1 MSHFHWFLPTAGDSR
16 GIVGASHASATK
28 RHPPGYRA
36 PDLPYLIDVARTAD
50 RLGYESV
57 LTPTGTWCED
67 AWLTTAAAIT
77 HTEHL
82 KFLVAFRPGLISPTL
97 AAQQTATL
105 QRFSGGR
112 VAVNI
117 VTGGDEVE
125 QRRFGDWVD
134 HDRRYARTDEFVQIV
149 ESLWAGET
157 VDFDGEFYRIAGAF
171 LPDPPVV
178 KPQIFFGGS
187 SDPAL
192 TVAASRAEVYLT
204 WGEPPTVAG
213 EKIAEVARRAA
224 AAGRSLEYGVRL
236 HVIARETSEEAWRV
250 ADALLQGISDEE
262 IATAFALHSGSD
274 STGQRRMAELH
285 GGRRDALEIHPGLW
299 AGVGLI
305 RGGAGTALV
314 GSYDEVAGLIGEYES
329 EGFSHFILSGYPHIE
344 EAHWFAEGVLPV
356 IRDRVGALS

>member
-36 PDLPYLIDVARTAD
+36 PELPYLIDVARAAD

-77 HTEHL
+77 HTRQL
-82 KFLVAFRPGLISPTL
+82 TFLVAFRPGLISPTL
-97 AAQQTATL
+97 AAQQAATL

-125 QRRFGDWVD
+125 QRRFGDWED
-134 HDRRYARTDEFVQIV
+134 HDRRYARTAEFLEIV
-149 ESLWAGET
+149 ERLWDGET

-171 LPDPPVV
+171 LADPPETR
-178 KPQIFFGGS
+178 PRIFFGGS

-192 TVAASRAEVYLT
+192 TVAAQHAEVYLT
-204 WGEPPTVAG
+204 WGEPPAVAG
-213 EKIAEVARRAA
+213 AKIAEVARRAA
-224 AAGRSLEYGVRL
+224 AEGRTLEYGVRL

-250 ADALLQGISDEE
+250 ADALLADITDDE
-262 IATAFALHSGSD
+262 IATAFALHSRSD

-314 GSYDEVAGLIGEYES
+314 GSHAEVASLIGEYEAQ
-329 EGFSHFILSGYPHIE
+329 GFSHFILSGYPHVE

-356 IRDRVGALS
+356 LRDRVGALA

>member
-77 HTEHL
+77 HTEQL
-82 KFLVAFRPGLISPTL
+82 TFLVAFRPGLISPTL
-97 AAQQTATL
+97 AAQQAATL

-112 VAVNI
+112 IAVNI

-125 QRRFGDWVD
+125 QHRFGDWVD

-149 ESLWAGET
+149 DRLWSGET

-171 LPDPPVV
+171 LADPPTD
-178 KPQIFFGGS
+178 PPRIYFGGS

-192 TVAASRAEVYLT
+192 TVAASRAQVYLT
-204 WGEPPTVAG
+204 WGEPPAVAR
-213 EKIAEVARRAA
+213 EKIAEVARRAETV
-224 AAGRSLEYGVRL
+224 GRSLEYGVRL

-250 ADALLQGISDEE
+250 ADTLLQGISDEE
-262 IATAFALHSGSD
+262 IETAFALHSVSD

-314 GSYDEVAGLIGEYES
+314 GSYDEVAALIGEYES

-356 IRDRVGALS
+356 IRDRVDALS

>member
-36 PDLPYLIDVARTAD
+36 PELPYLIDVARTAD

-77 HTEHL
+77 HTEKL
-82 KFLVAFRPGLISPTL
+82 SFLVAFRPGLISPTL

-134 HDRRYARTDEFVQIV
+134 HDRRYSRTDEFLQIV
-149 ESLWAGET
+149 ERLWAGET
-157 VDFDGEFYRIAGAF
+157 VDFDGEFYKIAGAF
-171 LPDPPVV
+171 LPDPPET

-192 TVAASRAEVYLT
+192 SVAAARAEVYLT
-204 WGEPPTVAG
+204 WGEPPAVAG
-213 EKIAEVARRAA
+213 DKIAEVARRAA
-224 AAGRSLEYGVRL
+224 ARGRTLEYGVRL

-250 ADALLQGISDEE
+250 ADALLAGISDEE
-262 IATAFALHSGSD
+262 VATAFALHSGSD
-274 STGQRRMAELH
+274 STGQRR
-285 GGRRDALEIHPGLW
+285 I
-299 AGVGLI
+299 
-305 RGGAGTALV
+305 
-314 GSYDEVAGLIGEYES
+314 
-329 EGFSHFILSGYPHIE
+329 HFILSGYPHIE

-356 IRDRVGALS
+356 LRERVNALA